1 MFVFERIY
9 LLLCLCLSKTIL
21 AIFNGF
27 GVYGFIPYK
36 GVTPL
41 PPVSGQQIAE
51 KKYLTYHCICQ
62 TRIIDDINRPL
73 NQTMSCIGFPLK
85 M

>member
-41 PPVSGQQIAE
+41 PPLVDNKLQKKSTSHTIASVRRE
-51 KKYLTYHCICQ
+51 
-62 TRIIDDINRPL
+62 
-73 NQTMSCIGFPLK
+73 
-85 M
+85 

>member
-41 PPVSGQQIAE
+41 PPVGGQQIAE
-51 KKYLTYHCICQ
+51 KVPHIPLLFPFEFSLS
-62 TRIIDDINRPL
+62 DENNR
-73 NQTMSCIGFPLK
+73 
-85 M
+85 

>member
-1 MFVFERIY
+1 MFFEKNIFAVVFMFVCERIY

-41 PPVSGQQIAE
+41 PPVANCR
-51 KKYLTYHCICQ
+51 KKYHTIAL
-62 TRIIDDINRPL
+62 PL
-73 NQTMSCIGFPLK
+73 
-85 M
+85 

>member
-51 KKYLTYHCICQ
+51 KKSQNSQ
-62 TRIIDDINRPL
+62 TIAL
-73 NQTMSCIGFPLK
+73 LL
-85 M
+85 